1 MTSTGAADIHL
12 AGATLRRHRHL
23 CAFFHSREE
32 RYRVLGPFV
41 REGIERGEKA
51 FHIVDPARRV
61 EHLHRLQAA
70 GIDVRAA
77 RASGQLEVRG
87 WDETYLRGGR
97 FDPGAT
103 LAFFGRLLAD
113 AKERGFPLTRAI
125 AEMEWALRDP
135 SCGVLKLIQYETRAN
150 TIFAGCPDPLLCTY
164 DRSQFGAAEAMDAF
178 GAHHLGVAG
187 GVVQENPLLGGP
199 IAFRRS
205 RESPALSALRRRFLM
220 ALLSGDRRDALDIVI
235 EEGLWLAVPVTSLYL
250 DVVQPAL
257 YEMGRLFASH
267 RVAVAHVI
275 LAAEI
280 SRLALAQLRL
290 HLSCQPSNGMP
301 VVVACVEGE
310 AHDIGAHMIAD
321 FLEMAGFDVR
331 LLGANVPTRTLVLLV
346 ESQPPGLLALSATA
360 AGRLEEVRRVVA
372 AVRRAT
378 KGRVSIAVG
387 GQLFAFRSDLPPD
400 LDVDVWAAHP
410 DDLVAAAR
418 RLLDGSGAERQT

>member
-310 AHDIGAHMIAD
+310 AHDLGAHMVAD

-331 LLGANVPTRTLVLLV
+331 VLGANVPTRTLVSLV

-360 AGRLEEVRRVVA
+360 TARLTEVRRVVE

-387 GQLFAFRSDLPPD
+387 GQLFASRSDLPPD
-400 LDVDVWAAHP
+400 LDVDLWAANP
-410 DDLVAAAR
+410 GELVTAAR
-418 RLLDGSGAERQT
+418 RLLDGSGGRQT